1 METDIVLPLMKLSVY
16 LGGLDVYA
24 DLTPNILPPRN
35 KIATEEK
42 QNIQV
47 AIFYSPRGDETIPPK
62 FHLIPPK
69 FHLTS
74 TWRIVFLH
82 VEIPKYPRGNFQ
94 ISTWISFPPT
104 NA

>member
-24 DLTPNILPPRN
+24 ALTPNILPLRN
-35 KIATEEK
+35 KIVTEEK

-47 AIFYSPRGDETIPPK
+47 AIFYSPRGDET
-62 FHLIPPK
+62 IPPK